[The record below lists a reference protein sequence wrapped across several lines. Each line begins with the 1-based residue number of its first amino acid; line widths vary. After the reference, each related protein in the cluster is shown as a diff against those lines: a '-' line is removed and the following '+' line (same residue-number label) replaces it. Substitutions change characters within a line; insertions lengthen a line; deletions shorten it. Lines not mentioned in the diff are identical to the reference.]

1 MTLSTLSAF
10 RPLIAILALLS
21 LPTETSR
28 ADIANEIDQEL
39 RQILLSAVNQADS
52 FEDRFD
58 AQVWLM
64 DMSNRIDRYVDDD
77 KERLHILRTAH
88 HEATRAGL
96 PPALVLSVIHT
107 ESLFQRFA
115 ISVAGAQGLM
125 QVMSFWKKE
134 LGRPEDNLTNIDTNL
149 RYGCTIL
156 AYYLRRANGDISEA
170 LARYNGSYGKMKY
183 PNKVYANQLR
193 YQD

>member
-1 MTLSTLSAF
+1 M
-10 RPLIAILALLS
+10 AILALLG
-21 LPTETSR
+21 LPIGASATER
-28 ADIANEIDQEL
+28 LAEIDQEL
-39 RQILLSAVNQADS
+39 RQILLSAVHQSDS

-64 DMSNRIDRYVDDD
+64 DMSNRIHRYVDDD
-77 KERLHILRTAH
+77 QERLHILRSAH
-88 HEATRAGL
+88 HEATKAGL
-96 PPALVLSVIHT
+96 PPDLVLSVIHT
-107 ESLFQRFA
+107 ESRFKRFA

-134 LGRPEDNLTNIDTNL
+134 LGRPEDNLTDIDTNL

-156 AYYLRRANGDISEA
+156 AYYLKRANGNISEA
-170 LARYNGSYGKMKY
+170 LARYNGSYGKLTY
-183 PNKVYANQLR
+183 PNKVYANQTR